1 MCNVATDGGLS
12 PNAVVAAWV
21 HDVCVASDL
30 GRYIFQHTPT
40 QGSSRSLTGTTG
52 PTGARRKAPALG
64 DRDSTVKKNRPV
76 FTSEKHPRPMPPKKK
91 RTRGSKGEGDLTPQP
106 PPAKR
111 SSVAKPQNRRRRYS
125 KEEEDNDAAQ
135 EDLTPRPRARNSTL
149 AQTKGSA
156 YVPALQNKAASGL
169 GSMEPL
175 DSSVD
180 NSKAS
185 SKSPVK
191 RMGDLRFARM
201 PILYEDLS
209 KSLEKLPSDARGLY
223 EKLRVVSSATG
234 VLPANIKDEISE
246 CNNEVDLLL
255 PHMFDETS
263 TANTRSR
270 TQLLWEL
277 RYVKKICDATSRCSV
292 QQEAEASWNC
302 IVHSPILDLALE
314 VCKGVEFRN
323 VYGDHSHINSE
334 FTDPTSTAAKICPA
348 FDHRDIVGK
357 PLQSK
362 MVDFAINLVTDK
374 DVDRRIT
381 ELLDGQHPNLRTINQ
396 SIHHPLRFAP
406 VFVSIETKR
415 PGGSVQDADILL
427 GVWASAYFK
436 RIHKLCKN
444 GPFQIAL
451 PLLYVYADLWFL
463 MFACDTADGTV
474 VLSRYLVG
482 STSTVLGCYKVM
494 TAIRILSEWGTTNFK
509 QWFESSVLQSA
520 QESTDPQPVQE

>member
-1 MCNVATDGGLS
+1 MCNVATDGDFS

-21 HDVCVASDL
+21 HDVCVASGL

-40 QGSSRSLTGTTG
+40 PGSSRSLTGTTG

-64 DRDSTVKKNRPV
+64 DRDSTVKRNRPV
-76 FTSEKHPRPMPPKKK
+76 FTPEKHPRPMPPKKK
-91 RTRGSKGEGDLTPQP
+91 RTRDSKGEGDLTRQP

-111 SSVAKPQNRRRRYS
+111 SSVAKPQNRRRRYF

-156 YVPALQNKAASGL
+156 YVPALQNKAAFGL

-191 RMGDLRFARM
+191 RVGDLLFARM
-201 PILYEDLS
+201 PIEYEDLS
-209 KSLEKLPSDARGLY
+209 KNLEKLPSDARGLY
-223 EKLRVVSSATG
+223 DKLRAVGAATG
-234 VLPANIKDEISE
+234 VLPAHIKISE
-246 CNNEVDLLL
+246 CNNEIDLLL

-263 TANTRSR
+263 IANTRSR

-277 RYVKKICDATSRCSV
+277 RCVKKICDATSQCSLD
-292 QQEAEASWNC
+292 QEAEPSWNC
-302 IVHSPILDLALE
+302 HVHSPILDLALE
-314 VCKGVEFRN
+314 VCKGVIFQN
-323 VYGDHSHINSE
+323 V
-334 FTDPTSTAAKICPA
+334 TTAKICPE

-362 MVDFAINLVTDK
+362 MVDFTIKLVTDK
-374 DVDRRIT
+374 DMERRII
-381 ELLDGQHPNLRTINQ
+381 ELLDSQHPSLRTINQ
-396 SIHHPLRFAP
+396 SMYHPLRCAP
-406 VFVSIETKR
+406 AFVSVETKR
-415 PGGSVQDADILL
+415 PGGSAQDADIQLV
-427 GVWASAYFK
+427 VWESAYFK

-444 GPFQIAL
+444 GPVQIAL
-451 PLLYVYADLWFL
+451 PLLYVYGDLWFL
-463 MFACDTADGTV
+463 MFACDTADSTLI
-474 VLSRYLVG
+474 LSRYLVG
-482 STSTVLGCYKVM
+482 NTSTMLGCYKVM
-494 TAIRILSEWGTTNFK
+494 TAIRILSEWGTTNFQ
-509 QWFESSVLQSA
+509 QWFESLVLQSA
-520 QESTDPQPVQE
+520 QESTDTQPVQESVAQPAQESTDLLSPQE